1 MKHDEFAHLDAAY
14 VLGALGHD
22 ERRAYE
28 NHLDACAACARAVR
42 EMAGMPA
49 LLAHVDESVFLCDE
63 DEPPVPE
70 TLLPGLLREVR
81 RARRHRLAWA
91 GAAAAAVIAVGG
103 AVVWTQYADAGGPD
117 DVAVSPAVTSVP
129 MTQVDQSDVSA
140 SIAMEQVAW
149 GTKLELTC
157 SYVDSGD
164 RYSIGETTPSYTLAV
179 QTRDGEW
186 QQVAT
191 WKAVPGRTI
200 TVSAATPRP
209 RRRHRVSGGPHAFRR
224 HRPRAQLLTSLA
236 R

>member
-28 NHLDACAACARAVR
+28 DHLDACAACARAVR

-81 RARRHRLAWA
+81 RARRHRMLWVGA
-91 GAAAAAVIAVGG
+91 GAAAVVVVVAGG
-103 AVVWTQYADAGGPD
+103 VVWTQADDGGPD
-117 DVAVSPAVTSVP
+117 DVAVAPAVTSVP
-129 MTQVDQSDVSA
+129 MRQVDQSEVSA

-157 SYVDSGD
+157 SYGDPGD
-164 RYSIGETTPSYTLAV
+164 RYSTGDTPPSYALAV
-179 QTRDGEW
+179 QARDGAW

-200 TVSAATPRP
+200 TLSAATETAADDIASVEVRTL
-209 RRRHRVSGGPHAFRR
+209 SGDTV
-224 HRPRAQLLTSLA
+224 LELSS
-236 R
+236 

>member
-81 RARRHRLAWA
+81 RARRHRMAWA

-103 AVVWTQYADAGGPD
+103 AVVWTQYAGPAAD
-117 DVAVSPAVTSVP
+117 EVAISPAVTSVP
-129 MTQVDQSDVSA
+129 MTQVDQSAVRA
-140 SIAMEQVAW
+140 SIAMEEVAW

-157 SYVDSGD
+157 SYVDAGD
-164 RYSIGETTPSYTLAV
+164 RYSSGETPSYTLAV
-179 QTRDGEW
+179 QTRDGAW

-191 WKAVPGRTI
+191 WQAVPGRTI
-200 TVSAATPRP
+200 TVSAATAATADDIASVEVRTL
-209 RRRHRVSGGPHAFRR
+209 SGDTV
-224 HRPRAQLLTSLA
+224 LELSS
-236 R
+236 